1 MDPLLQELAARNITL
16 TRLALVVGISRANV
30 SLQLHG
36 HRPLQARV
44 RIAAER
50 LIADAERA
58 QALDVANRLIA
69 AGDLDGAAQVLDHAG
84 LALGQDKSAE
94 GPATAGPST

>member
-1 MDPLLQELAARNITL
+1 MENLIAEIK
-16 TRLALVVGISRANV
+16 RLGVRMSDVGDLSGAGRENA
-30 SLQLHG
+30 SMQLHG
-36 HRPLQARV
+36 HRPLQDRV

-58 QALDVANRLIA
+58 QAIDVANSMIA
-69 AGDLDGAAQVLDHAG
+69 AGDLDGAARVLDHAG
-84 LALGQDKSAE
+84 LALGQEQSAE

>member
-16 TRLALVVGISRANV
+16 TRLALVVGISRANI

-36 HRPLQARV
+36 HRPVQDRV

-58 QALDVANRLIA
+58 QAIDVANSMIA
-69 AGDLDGAAQVLDHAG
+69 AGDLDGAARVLDHAG
-84 LALGQDKSAE
+84 LALTNPRASIAPRE
-94 GPATAGPST
+94 SEN